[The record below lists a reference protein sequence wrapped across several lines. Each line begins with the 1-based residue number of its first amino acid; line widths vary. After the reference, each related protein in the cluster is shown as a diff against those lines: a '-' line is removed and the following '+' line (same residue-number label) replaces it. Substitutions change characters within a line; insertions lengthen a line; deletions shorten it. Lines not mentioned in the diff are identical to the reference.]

1 MYLPGLVCGTS
12 ELGDV
17 LGLEGTRC
25 VSFGTEIKK
34 NATIKVFQELRLT
47 EGIILKKNTCLWD
60 PLETQKACVS
70 NGEVWMSGIQ
80 RNSADGEPL

>member
-34 NATIKVFQELRLT
+34 MQLFKT
-47 EGIILKKNTCLWD
+47 LKN
-60 PLETQKACVS
+60 
-70 NGEVWMSGIQ
+70 
-80 RNSADGEPL
+80 